1 MLIFK
6 GEHNKHK
13 QKLLLAEAE
22 SAAAS
27 VRREPHNPVE
37 IENLNEPSKDE
48 KLPHPLALEKSKPR
62 KSLREIGKTYKLV
75 WSILRLKPILELIVI
90 FLTVRVKII
99 IFLLSYLV
107 DLIL

>member
-13 QKLLLAEAE
+13 QKLLLAESE
-22 SAAAS
+22 STAAKS
-27 VRREPHNPVE
+27 REPHNEPHNPVE

-48 KLPHPLALEKSKPR
+48 KLAHQLTIIETASKSRKP
-62 KSLREIGKTYKLV
+62 LREIGKTYKLV

-90 FLTVRVKII
+90 FLTVRVKINFF
-99 IFLLSYLV
+99 FLSCN
-107 DLIL
+107 